1 MFQIKLAMK
10 ITDWYLPEKTAGGVL
25 PQNVSWDTS
34 RNSFEN
40 TSIRALSFDR

>member
-1 MFQIKLAMK
+1 MFQIKLAIK
-10 ITDWYLPEKTAGGVL
+10 TTDWYLPEKTAGVVL

-34 RNSFEN
+34 KTSFEN